1 MDHVR
6 CHAIK
11 HATHHDLRR
20 GWLNIG
26 MENLCIVRASKNRFY
41 KRLADFAPININ
53 PKHKIYVAGQIG
65 PD

>member
-1 MDHVR
+1 
-6 CHAIK
+6 
-11 HATHHDLRR
+11 
-20 GWLNIG
+20 